1 MVPDGPPEGVILA
14 QGGRFGGWS
23 LYSKEGRAR
32 FAYNMCGI
40 QMYRVDAERPVP
52 AGTHQVG
59 MEFAYDGGGLAKGG
73 MVSLYY
79 DGDKV
84 GEGRVE
90 QTMPFVFSADIGYE
104 SGTPV
109 TGDYDRDTST
119 FTGKINWVQVDLGTD
134 DHDHFIEPEERVRL
148 AMARQ

>member
-1 MVPDGPPEGVILA
+1 MTRPGSGRTGTGEGSTRLGQA
-14 QGGRFGGWS
+14 P
-23 LYSKEGRAR
+23 RAAVAR
-32 FAYNMCGI
+32 
-40 QMYRVDAERPVP
+40 Q
-52 AGTHQVG
+52 
-59 MEFAYDGGGLAKGG
+59 
-73 MVSLYY
+73 
-79 DGDKV
+79 KV

-90 QTMPFVFSADIGYE
+90 QTMPFVFSGDETADVGYD

-119 FTGKINWVQVDLGTD
+119 FTGKINCVQVDLGKD